1 MRITK
6 AVAVKSQIAFSIKTI
21 VAECLCA
28 YVPASAP
35 FSVSGTPLPGGTGE
49 NEEDR
54 GLPALRTLQ
63 VDVPVWSG
71 YAEAFGGE
79 L

>member
-1 MRITK
+1 MPCPAGIE
-6 AVAVKSQIAFSIKTI
+6 INN
-21 VAECLCA
+21 CA
-28 YVPASAP
+28 RMSLLLRRSPSAKH
-35 FSVSGTPLPGGTGE
+35 LPGGTGE
-49 NEEDR
+49 DEEDR
-54 GLPALRTLQ
+54 GLPALRTPQ

>member
-1 MRITK
+1 MSGRNRD
-6 AVAVKSQIAFSIKTI
+6 QQ
-21 VAECLCA
+21 LCA

>member
-1 MRITK
+1 MNRD
-6 AVAVKSQIAFSIKTI
+6 QQ
-21 VAECLCA
+21 LCA

-35 FSVSGTPLPGGTGE
+35 FSVSEIPLPGGTGE
-49 NEEDR
+49 DEEDR